1 MFAAAHAPSGAFA
14 SLTASARSPRGAGG
28 GVRPWRV
35 IAPWRRPS
43 LVLAAASDET
53 RGAPEPRVAR
63 SRPARAGG
71 PTKPDKMSRSA
82 RSLIASLE
90 ARRARRETPPGG
102 DPAPSGA
109 PSTSSSSDPDS
120 DALADADPERGAART
135 RSNAARARGGHDR
148 GRKSKRPPAKPPPPS
163 PRRAASPSAP
173 DLASRRAGRRRSSA
187 RRGGGSSRGDRSNG
201 RLEGA
206 PPTLPARDAF
216 GRLASDRAPLTASE
230 EAELSEAIQQL
241 LRVEAMAR
249 QLEDAAVA
257 EELRAG
263 GDVGGGAGAGAA
275 GEGVLS
281 TSSARGDVFSKDFG
295 KRTASASPRGLVSS
309 SSRAPRLV
317 STSPAS
323 RSALARAMGYDSVA
337 SLRDVELRGESARRV
352 FVSRN
357 SGFVRQ
363 VVSKIHATL
372 GTGDKGIVDRD
383 DLFQEGC
390 AALVEAANRFDPSK
404 GYKFST
410 YAYHWIRKA
419 ALRAVGDHGRTIRLP
434 AHVRND
440 VAKLRNARRAMRA
453 TLGREATVDELA
465 AALGTSAE
473 RVGEYERWAA
483 TPLSI
488 DGESGGGF
496 SDASDGAPLLDGAVF
511 ATAEREAEDGV
522 GRAVV
527 DADFMR
533 QDIEEALATLLPREA
548 FVLRHRFGLAS
559 AAGKALGSG
568 SYDDENDW
576 LRATPEEAE
585 EALRRAREAHRSG
598 ASEEGRR
605 EKKKK
610 KNAPRGGGASF
621 SKPGEHGGASRPL
634 LGSLLGVSAET
645 VRTIE
650 RRAVAKLKQP
660 HRAGLVTPWLDPET
674 LAALEESGDEAFA
687 AALAESIEKAER
699 KARFARTPGPSAAAE
714 VGEGNRNARS
724 ARRRARKVKV
734 APRRGGNSPPG
745 AEGLP
750 RDDEPRKVDEVT
762 IETSA

>member
-1 MFAAAHAPSGAFA
+1 
-14 SLTASARSPRGAGG
+14 
-28 GVRPWRV
+28 
-35 IAPWRRPS
+35 
-43 LVLAAASDET
+43 
-53 RGAPEPRVAR
+53 
-63 SRPARAGG
+63 
-71 PTKPDKMSRSA
+71 
-82 RSLIASLE
+82 
-90 ARRARRETPPGG
+90 
-102 DPAPSGA
+102 
-109 PSTSSSSDPDS
+109 
-120 DALADADPERGAART
+120 
-135 RSNAARARGGHDR
+135 
-148 GRKSKRPPAKPPPPS
+148 
-163 PRRAASPSAP
+163 
-173 DLASRRAGRRRSSA
+173 
-187 RRGGGSSRGDRSNG
+187 
-201 RLEGA
+201 
-206 PPTLPARDAF
+206 
-216 GRLASDRAPLTASE
+216 
-230 EAELSEAIQQL
+230 
-241 LRVEAMAR
+241 MAR

-263 GDVGGGAGAGAA
+263 GDVGGGAGAA

-605 EKKKK
+605 EKKKEK
-610 KNAPRGGGASF
+610 EKHAPRGGGASF

-674 LAALEESGDEAFA
+674 LAALEGSGDEAFA

-699 KARFARTPGPSAAAE
+699 KASRADARAERRRRGRRRKPERALGAAARAQSQSRAAPG
-714 VGEGNRNARS
+714 GEFSPRRGRPP
-724 ARRRARKVKV
+724 ARRRA
-734 APRRGGNSPPG
+734 
-745 AEGLP
+745 AEGGRGDD
-750 RDDEPRKVDEVT
+750 RDERVSEREPSSRVGLC
-762 IETSA
+762 A

>member
-1 MFAAAHAPSGAFA
+1 MG
-14 SLTASARSPRGAGG
+14 
-28 GVRPWRV
+28 
-35 IAPWRRPS
+35 
-43 LVLAAASDET
+43 
-53 RGAPEPRVAR
+53 
-63 SRPARAGG
+63 
-71 PTKPDKMSRSA
+71 
-82 RSLIASLE
+82 
-90 ARRARRETPPGG
+90 
-102 DPAPSGA
+102 
-109 PSTSSSSDPDS
+109 
-120 DALADADPERGAART
+120 
-135 RSNAARARGGHDR
+135 
-148 GRKSKRPPAKPPPPS
+148 
-163 PRRAASPSAP
+163 PSAP
-173 DLASRRAGRRRSSA
+173 
-187 RRGGGSSRGDRSNG
+187 
-201 RLEGA
+201 
-206 PPTLPARDAF
+206 PA
-216 GRLASDRAPLTASE
+216 
-230 EAELSEAIQQL
+230 
-241 LRVEAMAR
+241 
-249 QLEDAAVA
+249 AA
-257 EELRAG
+257 
-263 GDVGGGAGAGAA
+263 AA
-275 GEGVLS
+275 
-281 TSSARGDVFSKDFG
+281 ARGDVPAASDDADDSSCVAT
-295 KRTASASPRGLVSS
+295 RAATA
-309 SSRAPRLV
+309 
-317 STSPAS
+317 
-323 RSALARAMGYDSVA
+323 
-337 SLRDVELRGESARRV
+337 
-352 FVSRN
+352 
-357 SGFVRQ
+357 
-363 VVSKIHATL
+363 AT
-372 GTGDKGIVDRD
+372 
-383 DLFQEGC
+383 
-390 AALVEAANRFDPSK
+390 
-404 GYKFST
+404 
-410 YAYHWIRKA
+410 
-419 ALRAVGDHGRTIRLP
+419 
-434 AHVRND
+434 
-440 VAKLRNARRAMRA
+440 NARRSLRA

-496 SDASDGAPLLDGAVF
+496 SDASDRAPLLDGAVF

-605 EKKKK
+605 EKKKEK
-610 KNAPRGGGASF
+610 EKHAPRGGGASF

-650 RRAVAKLKQP
+650 RRATAKLKQP

-674 LAALEESGDEAFA
+674 LAALEGSGDEAFA

-734 APRRGGNSPPG
+734 APRRGGNNSPPG
-745 AEGLP
+745 AKDLP